1 MPKKYLDKE
10 FMTLARR
17 VDTPDKLQTLIWGEY
32 AAGYTGIDAY
42 TNASI
47 AYEYAIATD
56 NAALAKAAEKEL
68 FDVCPAWACEFIESV
83 NEQKNGAGY
92 RVYKPRKRA

>member
-1 MPKKYLDKE
+1 MPKKYLNKE
-10 FMTLARR
+10 FMAWARR
-17 VDTPDKLQTLIWGEY
+17 VDTPDKLQTLIWAEY

-42 TNASI
+42 CNAHI

-68 FDVCPAWACEFIESV
+68 FNVCAAWARSDIERI
-83 NEQKNGAGY
+83 NKQKNGAGY
-92 RVYKPRKRA
+92 RVYKPRNRA